1 MSSML
6 DVGDVQ
12 PPAYDDTVN
21 ESRAQLSCGETP
33 TFYLDR
39 TTIFANTD
47 PPRELY
53 ELSNDV
59 CEAKSVVYGVQKVA
73 YRVTQ
78 AAGGDKVRTRLDHIY
93 DFSLDPLAGL
103 ESSKLADAVVIEGK
117 MNSKRTHK
125 EIHLVPGVSSWKVKD
140 HFKAGESVMHKLK
153 HADEIQWKNTKGE
166 VIAVETVAKRDAEKK
181 LSCFPQLEI
190 KMAMDD
196 KEMDLLVTSW
206 VARVWRQSASELKEP
221 MNWQDFKTMSKNA
234 FGTKGNRFSVWDLN
248 PGKIF

>member
-47 PPRELY
+47 PPRALY

-59 CEAKSVVYGVQKVA
+59 S
-73 YRVTQ
+73 
-78 AAGGDKVRTRLDHIY
+78 GGDKIRTRLDHIY

-190 KMAMDD
+190 KLAMDD

-206 VARVWRQSASELKEP
+206 MARVWRQSASELKEP

-248 PGKIF
+248 PGKLF